1 MNFTRRE
8 LLERCVVF
16 GAVTVASTVSL
27 PTLAEAWDVAE
38 KKKPTPWCE
47 LGPFYKR
54 EAPHSS
60 VLRAPGDA
68 GMPLTLSGV
77 VYNTRG
83 ETVPDAKLEIWQADN
98 DGHYDVDGYRFRAL
112 LEPGPKGA
120 YAIESVI
127 PGHYPDRVCQ
137 HVHYLVT
144 APGLKPLITQ
154 MYFATDPV
162 FDGNPDKNYTRDPLC
177 TSRELVRPVVIKGDP
192 QQIVAAVTFD
202 LVLETL

>member
-1 MNFTRRE
+1 MNLNRRE
-8 LLERCVVF
+8 LLERCAVF
-16 GAVTVASTVSL
+16 GVVTLASTVSL
-27 PTLAEAWDVAE
+27 PVLAEAWDAAE
-38 KKKPTPWCE
+38 AKKPTPWCE

-60 VLRAPGDA
+60 MLRAPGDA
-68 GMPLTLSGV
+68 GMQMALSGV

-83 ETVPDAKLEIWQADN
+83 EIVPDAKVEIWQTDN

-112 LEPGPKGA
+112 LNPGPKGA

-144 APGLKPLITQ
+144 APGHKPLITQ

-192 QQIVAAVTFD
+192 KQIIAAVTFD
-202 LVLETL
+202 LVLEGQ

>member
-8 LLERCVVF
+8 LLERCVLF

-27 PTLAEAWDVAE
+27 PTIAEAWDAAE

-60 VLRAPGDA
+60 ILRAPGDA
-68 GMPLTLSGV
+68 GMPLALSGV